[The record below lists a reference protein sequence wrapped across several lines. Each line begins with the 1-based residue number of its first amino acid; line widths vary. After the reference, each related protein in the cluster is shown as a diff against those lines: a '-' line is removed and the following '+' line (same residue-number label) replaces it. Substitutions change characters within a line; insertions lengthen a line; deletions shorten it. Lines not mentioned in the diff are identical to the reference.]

1 MSNLIHNST
10 SIVSRDMNQQFKQNE
25 NEKVE
30 NNTYVYDELKW
41 NAEPLYCPLSHPTSE
56 GSDAKATLQDTGST
70 QDHKGPSFQTESQNQ
85 SLASDIASAI
95 PIHAETTALLIVD
108 VQPEYWSSCPSVRKD
123 FPDFETNLARTLKT
137 AREKR
142 CKVIWVRANY
152 RRETSPWLA
161 QFERLSRNKRPDAIV
176 ELHCDPDDE
185 EFGWEPF
192 ATPGKFC
199 DVSVNVSVSISTLKP
214 PVRYAVCQKNIYRC
228 RFIIHSLNKSYLIV
242 HCTQSCS
249 YSFMLLHLELKHH
262 DHALT

>member
-1 MSNLIHNST
+1 MSNLIHNFT
-10 SIVSRDMNQQFKQNE
+10 SIVSTDMNQQFEQNE

-56 GSDAKATLQDTGST
+56 GSDAKATLQDTCST

-137 AREKR
+137 AREQR
-142 CKVIWVRANY
+142 CKIIWVRANY

-161 QFERLSRNKRPDAIV
+161 QFERLSRSKRPDAIV

-199 DVSVNVSVSISTLKP
+199 DVSVYIFALKSCVLSVCGIPKKYLSLQI
-214 PVRYAVCQKNIYRC
+214 
-228 RFIIHSLNKSYLIV
+228 IIHSLNKSYLIV
-242 HCTQSCS
+242 HRTQSCS
-249 YSFMLLHLELKHH
+249 FTLLHLELKYH
-262 DHALT
+262 DHVLT